1 MAGLEH
7 PELPGSQARLGF
19 KDCAGARARRGIQ
32 AWVVPGEWMWSES
45 REFRA
50 YLAPRAKSDA
60 LGLRDQKALRFFVS
74 ACFVSSF
81 CGACGLKLILPF
93 TGSSRQ
99 HRHSRQ
105 MGVSGHA
112 GHLWRGTGPNL
123 GSTNVELW
131 RA

>member
-45 REFRA
+45 REIRA

-60 LGLRDQKALRFFVS
+60 LDLRDQKALRFFVS
-74 ACFVSSF
+74 ACFVSSSF
-81 CGACGLKLILPF
+81 SA
-93 TGSSRQ
+93 
-99 HRHSRQ
+99 
-105 MGVSGHA
+105 
-112 GHLWRGTGPNL
+112 LWRVW
-123 GSTNVELW
+123 SQANVTPHRVFKATSAFGANGGF
-131 RA
+131 RARRAFMARYRAKSGIH